1 MSDRQN
7 KSNVLK
13 MRLSILFR
21 EAHDLELQLFELN
34 ELRSRVSQAE
44 VLARKSR
51 RAAGT
56 GRARHYSAR
65 GVAHVGRPPDLVAE
79 DRQDSDRYRQLDWGP
94 AGG

>member
-13 MRLSILFR
+13 MRLSILFQ

-34 ELRSRVSQAE
+34 ELRYRVSRAE

-51 RAAGT
+51 RAAGSR
-56 GRARHYSAR
+56 RASRYSATDQK
-65 GVAHVGRPPDLVAE
+65 GWF
-79 DRQDSDRYRQLDWGP
+79 DRLNG
-94 AGG
+94 